1 MKTMIQLEGFTVSLT
16 SRTYNYRVTYA
27 PGDSRLFA
35 VHIPLESFRATPL
48 KFQDGPL
55 VTRERLEFELG
66 RDLQG
71 EFTEANLSVS
81 EPDILTYLDKHY
93 PQKIRKHISWMPK
106 TS

>member
-1 MKTMIQLEGFTVSLT
+1 MKTMIQLEGFTVSHT
-16 SRTYNYRVTYA
+16 SRTYNYRVIYA

-55 VTRERLEFELG
+55 VTRERLELELG
-66 RDLQG
+66 REIQG
-71 EFTEANLSVS
+71 ATTEANLNVT

-93 PQKIRKHISWMPK
+93 PQKIRKNITWLPK
-106 TS
+106 SS